1 MLHLAST
8 TDPKWAPRVLQHLD
22 ELLVDHAHC
31 EKKAAGMAI
40 NLLFRYPRQ
49 TFLMRPLSR
58 LAREELSH
66 FEEVLGVIAERG
78 LRFGSQKPA
87 PYAGRLREG
96 TRSHEPARLLDTLLC
111 GALIEAR
118 SCERFERLFEAAE
131 DEGLRRFYNGLLAAE
146 ARHHGIYLDLARELV
161 GEGELDERLASLV
174 AHEARVLADSPELSR
189 IHGA

>member
-1 MLHLAST
+1 MLRLAST
-8 TDPKWAPRVLQHLD
+8 TDPKWAPRVLGEID

-66 FEEVLGVIAERG
+66 FEEVLGVIAERS
-78 LRFGSQKPA
+78 LRFCAQKPA

-118 SCERFERLFEAAE
+118 SCERFERLSEAVE
-131 DEGLRRFYNGLLAAE
+131 DEGLRHFYNGLLAAE
-146 ARHHGIYLDLARELV
+146 ARHHAVYLDLARELV
-161 GEGELDERLASLV
+161 GEDELEERLASLA
-174 AHEARVLADSPELSR
+174 AHEAQVLASSPELPR

>member
-49 TFLMRPLSR
+49 TFLMQPLSR

-66 FEEVLGVIAERG
+66 FEEVLGPLQDAIAEYSQWRYGVANEKELLKNASG
-78 LRFGSQKPA
+78 LATAKVDDFI
-87 PYAGRLREG
+87 LEG
-96 TRSHEPARLLDTLLC
+96 P
-111 GALIEAR
+111 LI
-118 SCERFERLFEAAE
+118 
-131 DEGLRRFYNGLLAAE
+131 G
-146 ARHHGIYLDLARELV
+146 
-161 GEGELDERLASLV
+161 
-174 AHEARVLADSPELSR
+174 P
-189 IHGA
+189 